1 MKLMDQAWPVTP
13 VQVSQGSLGAD
24 TALGGDTP
32 IRGAGPEGIFTGRP
46 LPEARVPVISPPE
59 ERPRPALGPKRRI
72 RVTACDLAYPRAGC
86 VPLGTTQ
93 IAATLYQAGQTLLGT
108 SLARV
113 TLGEKNILVTGATVT
128 GGCDVGA

>member
-13 VQVSQGSLGAD
+13 VQVSHISLGAD

-32 IRGAGPEGIFTGRP
+32 LRGGGTEGIFTGSL
-46 LPEARVPVISPPE
+46 LPEARVPVTSPPE
-59 ERPRPALGPKRRI
+59 ERPSPALGPKRRI
-72 RVTACDLAYPRAGC
+72 RVTACDLTDPQAGC
-86 VPLGTTQ
+86 APLGTTQ

-113 TLGEKNILVTGATVT
+113 TLRKKTFLLQEPP
-128 GGCDVGA
+128 

>member
-46 LPEARVPVISPPE
+46 LPEARVPVTSPPE

-72 RVTACDLAYPRAGC
+72 RVTACDLAYPRAGVC
-86 VPLGTTQ
+86 PWEPH
-93 IAATLYQAGQTLLGT
+93 
-108 SLARV
+108 R
-113 TLGEKNILVTGATVT
+113 
-128 GGCDVGA
+128 